1 MTYKEA
7 LLFVGKCLTIGL
19 HPERVPEV
27 RQEIRTGKI
36 VWEQIVQVSSAQFVL
51 PALFIRLKKAS
62 LLNELPSDL
71 VEYMEYLT
79 DLNRERNQQIL
90 DQVRDIVTLLN
101 SHGIDPIF
109 LKGTAHLLLSLYEDI
124 TERMVGDI
132 DFLVEESEMMKVV
145 QLLIDAGYQ
154 QKGKFRPELMK
165 ITKHYP
171 RLTNFNY
178 PAAVEVHR
186 EVIRPPHDRQF
197 RSSKIISEKRK
208 IAGQWKVYIPS
219 AEHLII
225 HNVLNVQ
232 VNDMAY
238 LWGTVY
244 LRQMYD
250 LLLLSSHENPQLAL
264 KKAALLSNQSNAYLA
279 ATSMVFDHPLGLE
292 YDANWST
299 QLFLKRFSFFI
310 LHPGIHTQYQS
321 IGYIAMRLL
330 RYITLP
336 LHSVYRKDVRKSIW
350 YRLSDRTWYKAHFLS
365 YWNYF
370 RPETYRDCPDVDALG

>member
-19 HPERVPEV
+19 YPERVPEV

-36 VWEQIVQVSSAQFVL
+36 VWEQIVQVSSAQFML
-51 PALFIRLKKAS
+51 PALFIRLKKAA

-90 DQVRDIVTLLN
+90 AQIRDIVALLN
-101 SHGIDPIF
+101 DHGIAPIF

-124 TERMVGDI
+124 AERMVGDI
-132 DFLVEESEMMKVV
+132 DFLVEESEMIKAV

-154 QKGKFRPELMK
+154 PKSRFNPELIK
-165 ITKHYP
+165 IMKHYP
-171 RLTNFNY
+171 RLTNFSY

-186 EVIRPPHDRQF
+186 EVIRPPHDNQF
-197 RSSKIISEKRK
+197 KSSRIISEKRK

-225 HNVLNVQ
+225 HNVFNVQ

-250 LLLLSSHENPQLAL
+250 LLLLSSYENPLRTL
-264 KKAALLSNQSNAYLA
+264 KKAALLSNQSNAYMA
-279 ATSMVFDHPLGLE
+279 ATSTVFNYPAGLE
-292 YDANWST
+292 YDDIRST
-299 QLFLKRFSFFI
+299 RLFLKRFSFFI
-310 LHPGIHTQYQS
+310 LHPAIHGLYQS
-321 IGYIAMRLL
+321 IGYITMRLS
-330 RYITLP
+330 RYITVP
-336 LHSVYRKDVRKSIW
+336 LHSIYRKDVRKNIW
-350 YRLSDRTWYKAHFLS
+350 HRFSDRTWYKAHILS
-365 YWNYF
+365 YWKHF
-370 RPETYRDCPDVDALG
+370 RPETYRDCPDMDVLG

>member
-19 HPERVPEV
+19 HPERIPEV

-36 VWEQIVQVSSAQFVL
+36 VWEQIVQVSSAQFML

-79 DLNRERNQQIL
+79 DLNRERNLQIL
-90 DQVRDIVTLLN
+90 DQIRDIVTLLN
-101 SHGIDPIF
+101 SRGIDPIF

-124 TERMVGDI
+124 AERMVGDI
-132 DFLVEESEMMKVV
+132 DFLVEESEMVKAV

-154 QKGKFRPELMK
+154 PKSKFNPELMK
-165 ITKHYP
+165 ITRHYP

-186 EVIRPPHDRQF
+186 QVIRSPYDKQF
-197 RSSKIISEKRK
+197 KSSKIISEKRK

-279 ATSMVFDHPLGLE
+279 ATSTIFDHPVEIECGA
-292 YDANWST
+292 DRST
-299 QLFLKRFSFFI
+299 RLFLMRFNFFI
-310 LHPGIHTQYQS
+310 LHPGIHAQYLS
-321 IGYIAMRLL
+321 IGYIMMRLS
-330 RYITLP
+330 RYITVP
-336 LHSVYRKDVRKSIW
+336 LHSIYRKDVRKSIW
-350 YRLSDRTWYKAHFLS
+350 CRFNDRTWYKAHFLS
-365 YWNYF
+365 YWKHF
-370 RPETYRDCPDVDALG
+370 RPETYSDCPDMDVLG